1 MVLLAEAG
9 PPGSASPDGGND
21 EYLTKIRDLAQQER
35 DPKVAQ
41 QIQAV
46 RQQLADWAATM
57 QSANVPFAQKAA
69 SHQALLDS
77 VKTLA
82 GMCPIPP
89 TTIPPPTTSPSP
101 P

>member
-1 MVLLAEAG
+1 VVLLAEAG
-9 PPGSASPDGGND
+9 PPGSASPDGND
-21 EYLTKIRDLAQQER
+21 GYLTKVRDLAQQEQN
-35 DPKVAQ
+35 PKVAQ

-46 RQQLADWAATM
+46 RQQLADWVATM
-57 QSANVPFAQKAA
+57 QSASVPLAQKDA
-69 SHQALLDS
+69 SHQALLDR